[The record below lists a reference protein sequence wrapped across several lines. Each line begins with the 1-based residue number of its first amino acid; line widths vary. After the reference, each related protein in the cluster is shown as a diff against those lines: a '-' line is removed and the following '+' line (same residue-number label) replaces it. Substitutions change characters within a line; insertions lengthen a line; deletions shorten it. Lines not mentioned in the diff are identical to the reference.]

1 MVQIL
6 STIYHVG
13 VGEGHLRNFLKWPQ
27 RNSLYRKGDLG
38 WIPNDILFDYSL
50 QDLPLRPWVEGTQL

>member
-13 VGEGHLRNFLKWPQ
+13 AGEGHLRNFLKWPQ

-38 WIPNDILFDYSL
+38 WIPNDILLDYSL